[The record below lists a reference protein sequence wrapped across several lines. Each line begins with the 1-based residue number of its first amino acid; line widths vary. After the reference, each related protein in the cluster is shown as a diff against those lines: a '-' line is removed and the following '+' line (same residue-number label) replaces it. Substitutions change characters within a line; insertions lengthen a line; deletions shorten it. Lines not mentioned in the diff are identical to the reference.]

1 MWIAPLFI
9 KRPEIAKTTAL
20 AAQNGIFNDKV
31 EIITE
36 VKEDLVW
43 WTKNVSDFSSP
54 VVREKNETFSQSRR
68 LLQEQAV
75 EGSVMARPPGV
86 CGLLIKVSCTPVALK
101 LK

>member
-54 VVREKNETFSQSRR
+54 VVREKKRNILTIKTVAS
-68 LLQEQAV
+68 
-75 EGSVMARPPGV
+75 GTG
-86 CGLLIKVSCTPVALK
+86 CGGECDGQTTGGMWTAD
-101 LK
+101 